1 METLVKIFKALGDKS
16 RLRIVKMLQQR
27 ALCVC
32 EITEILKLAPS
43 TVSQHLS
50 LLREA
55 GLIIDRKDGK
65 WVEYHL
71 NSQAGN
77 MFLVGLLPLLSYWL
91 NNDPQIAADSRRLQ
105 TVDRKDLC

>member
-55 GLIIDRKDGK
+55 GIIVDRKDGK

-71 NSQAGN
+71 NPQAGN
-77 MFLVGLLPLLSYWL
+77 IFLIGLLPLLNYWL
-91 NNDPQIAADSRRLQ
+91 TNDPQIAADSQRLQ
-105 TVDRKDLC
+105 SVDRKDLC